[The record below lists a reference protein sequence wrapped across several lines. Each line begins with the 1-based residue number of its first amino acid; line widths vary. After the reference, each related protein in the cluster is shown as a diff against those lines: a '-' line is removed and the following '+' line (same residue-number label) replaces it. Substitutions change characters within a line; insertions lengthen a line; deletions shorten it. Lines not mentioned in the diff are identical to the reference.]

1 VNKRSPPVL
10 AAELSH
16 VEVRRQFAAFLADDL
31 PAAEHAPIA
40 AHLIHCRAC
49 TVALVALLQ
58 SLRFTVEL
66 LHTLPTHPAPP
77 TLRQRL
83 LAIPHQD
90 DTGGV
95 MAP

>member
-1 VNKRSPPVL
+1 MI

-31 PAAEHAPIA
+31 PDAEHSPIA
-40 AHLIHCRAC
+40 THLIQCPAC
-49 TVALVALLQ
+49 TVALVAFRQ
-58 SLRFTVEL
+58 SLRYTVEL
-66 LHTLPTHPAPP
+66 LHTLPVHQAPL

-83 LAIPHQD
+83 LAIPDQE
-90 DTGGV
+90 DTTGV